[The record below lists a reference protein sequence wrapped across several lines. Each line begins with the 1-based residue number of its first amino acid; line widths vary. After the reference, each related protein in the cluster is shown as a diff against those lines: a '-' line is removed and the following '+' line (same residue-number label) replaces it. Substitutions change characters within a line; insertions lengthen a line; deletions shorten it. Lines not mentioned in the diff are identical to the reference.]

1 MYSNPVILTKY
12 YLSEFFSLSRI
23 SINLSTHIKN
33 TILIIQWLYCHF
45 FISASPIS
53 LNFLFRNSSVM
64 RRPSGRAL
72 CFWPRRLQCVCQTSL
87 LDVGVYWM
95 YRPCQYSNLESRE
108 LPFPFFF
115 SIFHFQTF
123 PAWGPSGSTSYR
135 GNLLYSP
142 LRLFHRCAPLGIA
155 HVVISICL
163 RYGVKSYK
171 VLKEWVIRKSARLG
185 DGEGKFTLS
194 QHIIRGIEEDR
205 SNRKACRDVFPKDDH
220 QLLNQ
225 FY

>member
-1 MYSNPVILTKY
+1 MYSNPVIFTKY

-33 TILIIQWLYCHF
+33 TILIIPWLYCHF
-45 FISASPIS
+45 FNSASPIS

-64 RRPSGRAL
+64 RRPSGRTL
-72 CFWPRRLQCVCQTSL
+72 CFSPRRLQCVCQTSL
-87 LDVGVYWM
+87 LDVGVSTGCID
-95 YRPCQYSNLESRE
+95 RASTVTLSHASF
-108 LPFPFFF
+108 LFLFF

-155 HVVISICL
+155 HIVISICL
-163 RYGVKSYK
+163 RYGVKS
-171 VLKEWVIRKSARLG
+171 L
-185 DGEGKFTLS
+185 
-194 QHIIRGIEEDR
+194 
-205 SNRKACRDVFPKDDH
+205 
-220 QLLNQ
+220 
-225 FY
+225 